1 MLIPVEAFKGGISCT
16 GQKPPCRGL
25 VTRKAMF
32 TLYADYTMTSSSA
45 FKIDCGSMG
54 RLVAPQVR
62 PCQFNLML
70 LSLID

>member
-1 MLIPVEAFKGGISCT
+1 MLIPMETFKGGISCT

-45 FKIDCGSMG
+45 FKIR
-54 RLVAPQVR
+54 RLWL
-62 PCQFNLML
+62 NGWL
-70 LSLID
+70 LHK